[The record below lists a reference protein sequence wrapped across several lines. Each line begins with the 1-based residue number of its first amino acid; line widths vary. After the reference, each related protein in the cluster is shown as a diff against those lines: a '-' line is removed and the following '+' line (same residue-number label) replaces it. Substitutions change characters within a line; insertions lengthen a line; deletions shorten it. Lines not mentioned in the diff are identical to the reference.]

1 MNYDLV
7 IKNAM
12 IYDGAGSAGRS
23 GSVAISE
30 GKIAAA
36 KESILHGRREIDA
49 GGLALAPG
57 FIDIHTHFDAQ
68 ISWDPLFTPSCWH
81 GVTTVLMGNCGVGVA
96 PCRATERPVMAWDLV
111 NVEAMSYELLLNA
124 VAWEWESFPEY
135 VAAIQRRGIAL
146 NVSMMVPLSALRFY
160 VMGEASTQRAATRD
174 EIESMAHLLRQA
186 IAAGGYGFSL
196 SLAKQHIG
204 YQGRPLSSRLASRE
218 ELGVLARVVRD
229 AGRGVIQLNL
239 PRDQEGLITDD
250 SYQTLTYIAGE
261 CQRPVTWTPFAYVA
275 GSPDDLLE
283 RLSARIEPAVQSG
296 LRIRTQSACR
306 PTKIFITLREPFMF
320 AAYPCWKAAF
330 NRSKEEQL
338 ALYRSSEFRAAFKD
352 ETQRG
357 LGVIF
362 RGDWERVEVGRVNKT
377 VNHRFLNQTIP
388 EMARALHKDPVDAML
403 DLAIDEGQEAGFRFL
418 GGNAD
423 TRLMSKVVRAPHVLV
438 GLSDAGAHID
448 QLCNAGV
455 PSYLLQEWVQKRR
468 VLSLAQAVRR
478 LTAEPAEFFGFQT
491 KGRIAAGMDAD
502 LVLFDPDRVKLCPQ
516 EWTNDL
522 PGGRSRII
530 ERSEGFAYTIVGGE
544 IVFDH
549 NEYMGTL
556 SGRVL

>member
-7 IKNAM
+7 INNAM
-12 IYDGAGSAGRS
+12 IYDGAGSAARHGA
-23 GSVAISE
+23 VAISAA
-30 GKIAAA
+30 KIAAVDRG
-36 KESILHGRREIDA
+36 IVHGKREIDA
-49 GGLALAPG
+49 HGLALAPG

-96 PCRATERPVMAWDLV
+96 PCRPSERPVMAWDLV
-111 NVEAMSYELLLNA
+111 NVEAMSYDLLLNG

-135 VAAIQRRGIAL
+135 VAAIRRRGIAL
-146 NVSMMVPLSALRFY
+146 NVAMMVPLSALRFY
-160 VMGEASTQRAATRD
+160 VMGEASTQRAATAD
-174 EIESMAHLLRQA
+174 EMETMARLLAEA

-196 SLAKQHIG
+196 SLARQHIG
-204 YQGRPLSSRLASRE
+204 FQGRPLSSRLASRE
-218 ELGVLARVVRD
+218 ELGALARVVRD
-229 AGRGVIQLNL
+229 ASRGIIQLNL
-239 PRDQEGLITDD
+239 PRDQQGLITDE
-250 SYQTLTYIAGE
+250 SYETLAYVAGE
-261 CQRPVTWTPFAYVA
+261 SQRPVTWTPFAFVA

-283 RLSARIEPAVQSG
+283 RLSARIEPALRQG

-338 ALYRSSEFRAAFKD
+338 ALYRSSDFRRAFND

-362 RGDWERVEVGRVNKT
+362 RGDWESVEVGRVNKKQ
-377 VNHRFLNQTIP
+377 NHRFLNQTIP
-388 EMARALHKDPVDAML
+388 DMASALRKDPIDAIL
-403 DLAIDEGQEAGFRFL
+403 DLAVDEDLEAGFRFL

-423 TRLMSKVVRAPHVLV
+423 ARLMSKVVQAPHVLV

-455 PSYLLQEWVQKRR
+455 PSYMLQEWVQNRQ
-468 VLSLAQAVRR
+468 VLSLPQAVRR
-478 LTAEPAEFFGFQT
+478 LTSEPAEFFGFQT

-502 LVLFDPDRVKLCPQ
+502 LVLFDPERVKLLPQ

-522 PGGRSRII
+522 PGGRPRII
-530 ERSEGFAYTIVGGE
+530 ERAEGFAYTIVGGE

-549 NEYMGTL
+549 NEYQGTL
-556 SGRVL
+556 SGQVL

>member
-7 IKNAM
+7 INNAM
-12 IYDGAGSAGRS
+12 VYDGTGSAARP
-23 GSVAISE
+23 GSVAISA
-30 GKIAAA
+30 GKIAAVDGA
-36 KESILHGRREIDA
+36 MLHGKREIDA

-96 PCRATERPVMAWDLV
+96 PCRASERPVMAWDLV
-111 NVEAMSYELLLNA
+111 NVEAMSYDLLLNG

-135 VAAIQRRGIAL
+135 VAAIKRRGIAL
-146 NVSMMVPLSALRFY
+146 NVATMVPLSALRFY
-160 VMGEASTQRAATRD
+160 VMGEASTERTATPD
-174 EIESMAHLLRQA
+174 ETDAMARLLGEA

-196 SLAKQHIG
+196 SLARQHIG

-218 ELGVLARVVRD
+218 ELGALARVVRD

-239 PRDQEGLITDD
+239 PRDQQGLITDE
-250 SYQTLTYIAGE
+250 SYQTLVHVAE
-261 CQRPVTWTPFAYVA
+261 ESQRPVTWTPFAYVG

-283 RLSARIEPAVQSG
+283 RLWARIEPALQLG
-296 LRIRTQSACR
+296 LRIKTQSACR
-306 PTKIFITLREPFMF
+306 PTRIFITLREPFMF

-338 ALYRSSEFRAAFKD
+338 TLYRSSEFRRAFRD

-362 RGDWERVEVGRVNKT
+362 RGDWERVEVGRVNKAE
-377 VNHRFLNQTIP
+377 NQRFLNQTVTD
-388 EMARALHKDPVDAML
+388 MAAALNKDPIDAML
-403 DLAIDEGQEAGFRFL
+403 DLAVDEDLQAGFRFL
-418 GGNAD
+418 AGNAD
-423 TRLMSKVVRAPHVLV
+423 ARLMSKVVRAPHVLV

-455 PSYLLQEWVQKRR
+455 PSYLIQEWVQKRR
-468 VLSLAQAVRR
+468 VLSLEQAVRR

-491 KGRIAAGMDAD
+491 KGRVAVGMDGD
-502 LVLFDPDRVKLCPQ
+502 LVLLDPERVKLCPQ
-516 EWTNDL
+516 EWTSDL
-522 PGGRSRII
+522 PGGRARII
-530 ERSEGFAYTIVGGE
+530 ERSEGFAYTIVGGQ

-549 NEYMGTL
+549 NEYQGTL
-556 SGRVL
+556 SGQVL

>member
-1 MNYDLV
+1 MSYDLV
-7 IKNAM
+7 IKNAV
-12 IYDGAGSAGRS
+12 IYDGMGAAARP

-30 GKIAAA
+30 GKIAAIDGT
-36 KESILHGRREIDA
+36 ILHGKREIDA
-49 GGLALAPG
+49 DGLALAPG

-68 ISWDPLFTPSCWH
+68 VSWDPLFTPSCWH

-96 PCRATERPVMAWDLV
+96 PCRPSERPVMAWDLV
-111 NVEAMSYELLLNA
+111 NVEAMSYDLLLNG

-135 VAAIQRRGIAL
+135 VAAIKRRGIAL
-146 NVSMMVPLSALRFY
+146 NVAMMVPLSALRFY
-160 VMGEASTQRAATRD
+160 VMGDASTQRAATTD
-174 EIESMAHLLRQA
+174 ESERMARLLGEA

-204 YQGRPLSSRLASRE
+204 YQGRPLASRLATHE
-218 ELGVLARVVRD
+218 ELGALARAVRD

-239 PRDQEGLITDD
+239 PRDQQGLITDE
-250 SYQTLTYIAGE
+250 SYQTLVYVAGE
-261 CQRPVTWTPFAYVA
+261 SQRPVTWTPFAYVA

-283 RLSARIEPAVQSG
+283 RLSARIEPALRSG

-338 ALYRSSEFRAAFKD
+338 ALYRSSEFRRAFRD
-352 ETQRG
+352 ETQQG

-362 RGDWERVEVGRVNKT
+362 RGDWERVEVGRVNKAE
-377 VNHRFLNQTIP
+377 NQGFLNQTIP
-388 EMARALHKDPVDAML
+388 EVAAALHKDPIDAML
-403 DLAIDEGQEAGFRFL
+403 DLAVDEDLEAGFRFL
-418 GGNAD
+418 AGNSDA
-423 TRLMSKVVRAPHVLV
+423 RLMSKVVQAPHVLV

-455 PSYLLQEWVQKRR
+455 PSYMLQEWVQKRR
-468 VLSLAQAVRR
+468 VLTLPQAVRR

-491 KGRIAAGMDAD
+491 KGRIAVGMDGD
-502 LVLFDPDRVKLCPQ
+502 VVLFDPERVKLCPQ
-516 EWTNDL
+516 EWINDL
-522 PGGRSRII
+522 PGGRPRII
-530 ERSEGFAYTIVGGE
+530 ERSEGFAYTIVAGE

-549 NEYMGTL
+549 NEYQGTL